1 MMDVLCAVENSV
13 KSDVLGGVFYRCKL
27 DPVSCSVQLSYLLIT
42 FLFVL
47 SITDK

>member
-27 DPVSCSVQLSYLLIT
+27 DPVSCSVQLSYLLINH
-42 FLFVL
+42 F
-47 SITDK
+47 SIRSINY